1 MFLSVQAL
9 FNLMFY
15 GINMKKTNN
24 KYRSGGNNSSN
35 STIYSLNY
43 KFDSN
48 SIAGK
53 ISGTALDLIKR
64 YNDFAKDAQSN
75 NDYVNAEIFRQY
87 AEHYRKIVT
96 EINER
101 KNQQRQAFAAENGE
115 LRNEAENRP
124 AAEERQ
130 PDAESAGIENS
141 DRKEDNTAAEK
152 AAPATEKKR
161 ASCTRPGKET
171 AEAAAPAAE
180 KKAAEEERVPE
191 KETRKSFKIIEISHT
206 KADEAAAVVPSAAEA
221 PAAEAAPKRV
231 YRRRKTATAS

>member
-75 NDYVNAEIFRQY
+75 NDYVNAE
-87 AEHYRKIVT
+87 HYRKIVT

-101 KNQQRQAFAAENGE
+101 KNQQRQAFAAESGE

-141 DRKEDNTAAEK
+141 DRKEENTAAEK

-171 AEAAAPAAE
+171 AEAAAPA
-180 KKAAEEERVPE
+180 EEERVPA